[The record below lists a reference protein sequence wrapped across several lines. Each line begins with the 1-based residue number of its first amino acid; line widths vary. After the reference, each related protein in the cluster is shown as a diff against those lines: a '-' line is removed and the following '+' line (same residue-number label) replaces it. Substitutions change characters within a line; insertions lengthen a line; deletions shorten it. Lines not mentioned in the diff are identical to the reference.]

1 MIPRPV
7 YHDLWGYPVDWTD
20 PSDGWNQNTRKEL
33 INLTHRIL
41 TQTAALENYTEIG
54 YLKMEIPT
62 QLYQDILKQRRIQD
76 LKFEECHP
84 HHDAINNCNEI
95 KNVRYLLHLE
105 LVMTS
110 IQISILRNTIFCFDV
125 LSITNCKIQ
134 TL

>member
-95 KNVRYLLHLE
+95 KNVRYL
-105 LVMTS
+105 S
-110 IQISILRNTIFCFDV
+110 ISWVVISLLNSNFGPK
-125 LSITNCKIQ
+125 CKQ
-134 TL
+134 